1 MILIMYTIDDLKPV
15 IKSSILKA
23 TKENRNKLISCIPYK
38 KDHVVRVAHIETP
51 ERFFINS
58 AIKSKRII
66 D

>member
-1 MILIMYTIDDLKPV
+1 MILIKYTIDDLKPV

-51 ERFFINS
+51 ETFFYQ
-58 AIKSKRII
+58 
-66 D
+66 